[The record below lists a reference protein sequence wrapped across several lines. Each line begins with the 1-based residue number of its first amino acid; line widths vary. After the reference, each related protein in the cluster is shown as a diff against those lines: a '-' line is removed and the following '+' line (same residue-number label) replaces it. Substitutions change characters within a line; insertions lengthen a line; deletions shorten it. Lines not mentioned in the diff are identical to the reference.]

1 MPIRQILLIFCSV
14 FIMGCKTN
22 TSSVTGAKPYVSPPV
37 TETEYSQWNALCGK
51 WYGKSNL
58 ENNEKREWLMDR
70 KNDGSY
76 IITFI
81 TIDESGNRDKTI
93 EKGEWGLSG
102 RIYFT
107 IFKSQI
113 HNGSEIIADASD
125 PTNRDS
131 YKVLKLNNN
140 LFRYKHLRTKGKYE
154 VIKVNEGF
162 ELK

>member
-1 MPIRQILLIFCSV
+1 MKKLILIISCSIFMFSCG
-14 FIMGCKTN
+14 INNKYL
-22 TSSVTGAKPYVSPPV
+22 TGKKPYVSPPL
-37 TETEYSQWNALCGK
+37 TEKEVYQWNTLCGK

-58 ENNEKREWLMDR
+58 EGNEKREWLIDR

-76 IITFI
+76 ITIFI
-81 TIDESGNRDKTI
+81 TIDQNGIRDKTI

-102 RIYFT
+102 NIYFT

-113 HNGSEIIADASD
+113 HNGYQFYADPSD
-125 PTNRDS
+125 PINRDS

-140 LFRYKHLRTKGKYE
+140 LFKYMHLRTHVKYE
-154 VIKVNEGF
+154 VTKVNSTF